1 MLQEEFSAAKEECE
15 CGNIIAQTVFQHG
28 AKHTFG
34 SVWKCCIQ
42 QYTFSR
48 PAANGW
54 EYYDAALMVDLVYSA
69 ITWNANICSDFLQAW
84 IKIPATF
91 TDFDQPSSELLLA
104 ALQVKN
110 AKLPP
115 NESNWSVSKKP
126 AIVCHD
132 DPPAPSH
139 LPRSD
144 WPNFPRLNSST
155 HHMVYHHCI
164 SYSRSNVTLDVKH
177 CCHVASHSWLD
188 IIYGKQPAPLDFS
201 YTVHTNTVHGSMQ

>member
-1 MLQEEFSAAKEECE
+1 
-15 CGNIIAQTVFQHG
+15 
-28 AKHTFG
+28 
-34 SVWKCCIQ
+34 
-42 QYTFSR
+42 
-48 PAANGW
+48 
-54 EYYDAALMVDLVYSA
+54 MVDLVYSA
-69 ITWNANICSDFLQAW
+69 ITWNANICRDFLQAW

-115 NESNWSVSKKP
+115 NESDWSVGKKP

-132 DPPAPSH
+132 IQAIVQSH
-139 LPRSD
+139 LPRSS

-164 SYSRSNVTLDVKH
+164 SYSSSNVTL
-177 CCHVASHSWLD
+177 ASWLD
-188 IIYGKQPAPLDFS
+188 VIRGKQPAPLDFS
-201 YTVHTNTVHGSMQ
+201 DTQILCTATCSSSCWTSARAVKAQLFDCV